1 MMLKPSE
8 STPRTSA
15 LLAEVLAEVFPIE
28 RVAVVQGGADV
39 GAAFAASGGVNARN
53 VARIAA
59 GKFLNAGQTCIAP
72 DDALV
77 HEAERD
83 AFVAL
88 LRTCVAHHYH
98 DEMLAAITRALSTA
112 PSTRLWAW
120 LNEARV
126 AGARVIPLHE
136 GLHDDARRVLAPT
149 VVLEAPDPLVLMREE
164 TFGPVLPVM
173 KHRHFDETLD
183 YVNVRPRPL
192 SLYVFDET
200 LRASNRCWRRA
211 ARAARRSTT
220 ASSSSRNRD
229 CRSAASARPAW
240 VRITAMR
247 DFSPSR
253 SNVGVPASTLVGDG
267 VVAPAL
273 RRACGA
279 LAEMVIAV
287 TRVQPDA

>member
-1 MMLKPSE
+1 
-8 STPRTSA
+8 

-88 LRTCVAHHYH
+88 LRTCVAHHYSPQNAGGDH
-98 DEMLAAITRALSTA
+98 ASIVNGAQHA
-112 PSTRLWAW
+112 RLRAW
-120 LNEARV
+120 LDEARA

-136 GLHDDARRVLAPT
+136 GLHDGARRVLAPT
-149 VVLEAPDPLVLMREE
+149 VVLDASDSLALMREE

-173 KHRHFDETLD
+173 KYRISMKPWITSMSARDRCPCTC
-183 YVNVRPRPL
+183 
-192 SLYVFDET
+192 STTT

-279 LAEMVIAV
+279 LSEVVIAV